1 MKNIVSLAFSGLLLL
16 AGCAS
21 QPYPPLPSEIPTYRD
36 DLRSNVSEPASV
48 ENNAE
53 LATVDAAVGG
63 GLAPGAMEGHR
74 ASEHATGSEASL
86 AAPVS
91 QEVNP
96 PPPDPATLSGAE
108 KRQLDIRLAQQRFNY
123 FEDDQLIWT
132 GPISSGTPEHP
143 TPRGKYLVQSKNIN
157 KRSGSYTNFFDRPT
171 PMPYSLQFTGPYFVH
186 EGYVTGRPESHGC
199 VRLRHEDAK
208 FVYARMRIGDRIV
221 VAD

>member
-1 MKNIVSLAFSGLLLL
+1 MKNIVPLAFLGLLLL

-21 QPYPPLPSEIPTYRD
+21 QPYPPLPSEIPAYRD
-36 DLRSNVSEPASV
+36 GGRSSVSEPAAV
-48 ENNAE
+48 ADNAD
-53 LATVDAAVGG
+53 LAAVDAAGAEVR
-63 GLAPGAMEGHR
+63 APGAVEGNQVG
-74 ASEHATGSEASL
+74 EQATGTEASSP
-86 AAPVS
+86 APVS

-123 FEDDQLIWT
+123 FEDDQLVWA
-132 GPISSGTPEHP
+132 GPISAGTQQHP

-171 PMPYSLQFTGPYFVH
+171 PMPYSLQFTGPYYVH

-208 FVYARMRIGDRIV
+208 FVYERMRIGDRIV

>member
-1 MKNIVSLAFSGLLLL
+1 MYNLASPGFLWLLLL

-21 QPYPPLPSEIPTYRD
+21 QPYPPLPPEPSSYRSDARPGTPTT
-36 DLRSNVSEPASV
+36 VSAQDGT
-48 ENNAE
+48 E
-53 LATVDAAVGG
+53 LTAGGPVDEQRAVSTPTGNR
-63 GLAPGAMEGHR
+63 LQGA
-74 ASEHATGSEASL
+74 EASS

-91 QEVNP
+91 QEVDP
-96 PPPDPATLSGAE
+96 PPPDPSALASAE
-108 KRQLDIRLAQQRFNY
+108 KRQLDIRLASQRFNY
-123 FEDDQLIWT
+123 FEDDQLVWT

-143 TPRGKYLVQSKNIN
+143 TPKGSYHVQSKDIN
-157 KRSGSYTNFFDRPT
+157 KRSGSYTNFFDLPT

-208 FVYARMRIGDRIV
+208 FVYSRMRTGDRIV